1 MTLVLA
7 TCGCLAPRALSGNR
21 PAPCMP
27 TTRAICHHHTNEMDH
42 RSVLGMQ
49 QVTISDSPSGQLCT
63 HLSNVHCNTKSC
75 AITVCAPSISI
86 TMSPCHVQAAINYRD
101 GLVAGFLSLD
111 RVCVG
116 EVCVRGQ
123 TFTEATHI
131 PGGIRIGSAKS
142 TYYTLLP

>member
-1 MTLVLA
+1 MPYLGTGMLCACQLQELYVIIVRTKWITGLYLV
-7 TCGCLAPRALSGNR
+7 CNSYN
-21 PAPCMP
+21 
-27 TTRAICHHHTNEMDH
+27 N
-42 RSVLGMQ
+42 
-49 QVTISDSPSGQLCT
+49 ISDSPSVQCNAMSSCPST
-63 HLSNVHCNTKSC
+63 HLSNVHCNTKIC
-75 AITVCAPSISI
+75 AVTVCAPSISI
-86 TMSPCHVQAAINYRD
+86 TTSPCHVQAAINYRD